1 MIQRQN
7 MNNCHVHNHDQRRG
21 SVTVEMA
28 FVLPILFALLLGAVD
43 FSRANMIRNTVDNA
57 VFEASRTATIP
68 GATETEIKEKAVE
81 ILSHLSIKNPTI
93 TVTPA
98 IITTDTPQVTVQI
111 SVNLSENLYTSSQFL
126 SGKTLSKS
134 CTLTR
139 EQFAV
144 EVLE

>member
-1 MIQRQN
+1 MSYKTL
-7 MNNCHVHNHDQRRG
+7 HNQGLRKG
-21 SVTVEMA
+21 TVTVEMA

-68 GATETEIKEKAVE
+68 GATEAEIKAKATEI
-81 ILSHLSIKNPTI
+81 LDHLSIKNATI

-98 IITTDTPQVTVQI
+98 IINTDTPQVTVQV
-111 SVNLSENLYTSSQFL
+111 SVNLSENLYASSQL
-126 SGKTLSKS
+126 LRDKIISKS

-139 EQFAV
+139 EQFAI
-144 EVLE
+144 EGLE

>member
-1 MIQRQN
+1 MVSHLKRRRPQRKRQ
-7 MNNCHVHNHDQRRG
+7 G
-21 SVTVEMA
+21 ALTVEMA
-28 FVLPILFALLLGAVD
+28 FVLPILFALLLAAVD

-68 GATETEIKEKAVE
+68 GATEAEIKAKATEI
-81 ILSHLSIKNPTI
+81 LDNLSIKNPTI

-98 IITTDTPQVTVQI
+98 VIEIDTPQVTVQV
-111 SVNLSENLYTSSQFL
+111 SVNLSDNLYASSHML
-126 SGKTLSKS
+126 MGKTISKT

-139 EQFAV
+139 EQFAI